1 MLEFLEAEIDGDL
14 PGLEVY
20 LTASL
25 GDVVMAD
32 PSLKILLIF
41 DNDESRC
48 HIEEI
53 LRISDIDEFRLES
66 VHVQLI
72 AQGEA
77 INLNHDVCIVE
88 SIGLLATQLLLTL
101 KGVLSCPIIVLTW
114 DSGTEV
120 LNALHAGA
128 ADCLIRNKLGPAQLE
143 ESIFAAIDQ
152 ARHIDLLDQY
162 ERWYLSLV
170 ENSSDLIFTQDLQ
183 GKFTSINRAV
193 ESITG
198 YTQDEVIGMNIRQ
211 LVAPEYQE
219 LVKRRHDQM
228 LADHRICDRE
238 VEIVSKTWQRITVK
252 MSCHLIYKHGTPVG
266 VQGTMRVQHNVVSL
280 RATG

>member
-1 MLEFLEAEIDGDL
+1 
-14 PGLEVY
+14 
-20 LTASL
+20 
-25 GDVVMAD
+25 MAD
-32 PSLKILLIF
+32 ASLKILLVY

-53 LRISDIDEFRLES
+53 LRTSDIDEFRLES
-66 VHVQLI
+66 VPVQLI
-72 AQGEA
+72 AEGEA

-88 SIGLLATQLLLTL
+88 SIGMQVTQLLLTL
-101 KGVLSCPIIVLTW
+101 KAGLSCPIIVLTW

-120 LNALHAGA
+120 LNALRAGA
-128 ADCLIRNKLGPAQLE
+128 ADCLIRNKLNSAQLE
-143 ESIFAAIDQ
+143 ESIFAAIDR
-152 ARHIDLLDQY
+152 ARHIDLLSQY
-162 ERWYLSLV
+162 ECRYLSLV

-183 GKFTSINRAV
+183 GTFTSINRAV

-219 LVKRRHDQM
+219 LVRRRQEQM

-238 VEIVSKTWQRITVK
+238 LVLVSKNWQRITVQ
-252 MSCHLIYKHGTPVG
+252 MSSHLIYKHGTPVG
-266 VQGTMRVQHNVVSL
+266 VQGTMRAQAKFVSL